1 MYFNPL
7 AIPIIA
13 FSIVVLYLAYVAWN
27 HKIAR
32 GSRYFAILAVSCL
45 VYSLSYV
52 LMISS
57 TTLEMMLFW
66 IRFSYL
72 GIATIPAF
80 YVMFAL
86 AYTGKADKLTAKT
99 IALLFVIP
107 FITIILFN
115 TNQYHEL
122 VYQNIR
128 LTTEW
133 FFPSVYFDR
142 GLWYW
147 VQCAYASL
155 AGLFS
160 IGLFFNMWLNLH
172 KHNRKSISVM
182 LVGSVLPWLGAFFY
196 LIRPF
201 GWTLDINPF
210 LLTIS
215 GIFFFWGLKRF
226 ELFDIAP
233 IARTKLFED
242 LPDGVIILDNMMRIV
257 DLNISAQEY
266 LQADNSVV
274 GKPMAETIE
283 GWSEMIAA
291 IKPRDKRAH
300 FELQQDYHGEPH
312 WFKISFTP
320 LQEKGELSS
329 GQMIIMRDITDAK
342 LYEKKLYD
350 LSITDELTGLYNR
363 RYFMGAISEEFNRAR
378 RYKRTFSLLMID
390 VDNFKTVNDIF
401 GHNAG
406 DVVLQEI
413 ALILKSRLRE
423 ADRVARL
430 GGEEFGLLLPD
441 TDLRSAYKLAEDIRL
456 LVADSVI
463 DYEGYQITFTVSIGV
478 TDNSEQVAEVGD
490 LLRQVDKAL
499 YQAKDK
505 GRNCTVSIW

>member
-7 AIPIIA
+7 VIPVIV
-13 FSIVVLYLAYVAWN
+13 FSIVILRLAYVAWN
-27 HKIAR
+27 RKIAR
-32 GSRYFAILAVSCL
+32 GSRYFAILAISCL
-45 VYSLSYV
+45 VYSLTYV

-57 TTLEMMLFW
+57 TTLEMMLLW

-86 AYTGKADKLTAKT
+86 AYTGKADKLRAKT
-99 IALLFVIP
+99 VAILFAIP
-107 FITIILFN
+107 LTTIILFN

-122 VYQNIR
+122 VYQNIS

-147 VQCAYASL
+147 VQSAYASL

-172 KHNRKSISVM
+172 KLNRKSISVM

-201 GWTLDINPF
+201 GWTLDLNPL

-215 GIFFFWGLKRF
+215 GIFFYWGLKRY

-242 LPDGVIILDNMMRIV
+242 LPDGVIVLDNMMRVV

-274 GKPMAETIE
+274 GKPVTEAIE
-283 GWSEMIAA
+283 DWSEMIAA
-291 IKPRDKRAH
+291 ISLRNKGAH
-300 FELQQDYHGEPH
+300 FESQHNYQGKPH
-312 WFKISFTP
+312 WFDISFSP
-320 LQEKGELSS
+320 LHEKGELAT
-329 GQMIIMRDITDAK
+329 GQMIIMRDITEAKQYEEK
-342 LYEKKLYD
+342 LYL

-363 RYFMGAISEEFNRAR
+363 RYFMEALVAEFKRAK
-378 RYKRTFSLLMID
+378 RYKRTFSILMVDI
-390 VDNFKTVNDIF
+390 DNFKAVNDKF

-406 DVVLQEI
+406 DVALLEI
-413 ALILKSRLRE
+413 SSILKSRLRE
-423 ADRVARL
+423 ADKLARL
-430 GGEEFGLLLPD
+430 GGEEFGVLLPN
-441 TDLRSAYKLAEDIRL
+441 TELESAYKLAEDIRS
-456 LVADSVI
+456 LVASSVI
-463 DYEGYQITFTVSIGV
+463 EYEGCKIILTVSIGV
-478 TDNSEQVAEVGD
+478 AEYRDRIVGIDD
-490 LLRQVDKAL
+490 LLRLVDKAL
-499 YQAKDK
+499 YKAKDK
-505 GRNCTVSIW
+505 GRNCTISI